1 LKSRFRFAPPARAD
15 GTLLPAALVALLG
28 TMALVQ
34 LVLTD
39 PVDLPAT
46 GPIGGG
52 GAQAALADP
61 GSRGVPPAFA
71 ERALFSPTALP
82 GAAGAAGAAQAADP
96 LGGAAIL
103 GLVGVGRARYLVVQV
118 AGSTRRVAIGGT
130 VAGWRVIGVSDSAAL
145 LARGRE
151 RLTRPF
157 GAGGAAAADNSETD
171 SSEESE

>member
-1 LKSRFRFAPPARAD
+1 MKSRFRFAPPARAD
-15 GTLLPAALVALLG
+15 GTLLPAALVAVLG
-28 TMALVQ
+28 AMALVQ
-34 LVLTD
+34 FVLTD

-52 GAQAALADP
+52 GAQAALSDP

-71 ERALFSPTALP
+71 SRALFTPAALP
-82 GAAGAAGAAQAADP
+82 GAGGAAAQAAADP

-118 AGSTRRVAIGGT
+118 AGSTRRVAIGGS

-157 GAGGAAAADNSETD
+157 GAGGAAAAADSEPE

>member
-1 LKSRFRFAPPARAD
+1 MKSRFRFASPSRAD
-15 GTLLPAALVALLG
+15 GTLLPAALVAVLG
-28 TMALVQ
+28 AMALVQ

-61 GSRGVPPAFA
+61 GSRGVPAAFA
-71 ERALFSPTALP
+71 SRALFSPAALP
-82 GAAGAAGAAQAADP
+82 GAAGAAQAAADP

-103 GLVGVGRARYLVVQV
+103 GLVGIGRARYLVVQQGG
-118 AGSTRRVAIGGT
+118 ASRRVAIGGS

-145 LARGRE
+145 LARGRQ

-157 GAGGAAAADNSETD
+157 GPSGTAAADTSEPEP
-171 SSEESE
+171 SEESE

>member
-15 GTLLPAALVALLG
+15 GTLLPAALVAVLG
-28 TMALVQ
+28 AMALVQ

-61 GSRGVPPAFA
+61 GSRGIPAAFA
-71 ERALFSPTALP
+71 ERALFSPAALP
-82 GAAGAAGAAQAADP
+82 GAAGAAAAAPDP
-96 LGGAAIL
+96 LGGVAIL
-103 GLVGVGRARYLVVQV
+103 GLVGVGRTRYLVVQQNG
-118 AGSTRRVAIGGT
+118 ATRRVSIGGT

-151 RLTRPF
+151 RLTRSF
-157 GAGGAAAADNSETD
+157 GAGEAAAADNTESDT
-171 SSEESE
+171 SEESE